1 MFQFILL
8 EFVSNCRRNI
18 SIVSKNPSKKH
29 LLQQFI
35 NYKDIV
41 LPRDT
46 RQKAVPSK
54 CSCYICLVGS
64 DKTRKPTY
72 QKNKIEGK
80 IVKGKGLFG
89 LSSKNKIGS
98 LKSFHNHYNRE
109 EKRIT
114 ICAKC
119 KQELG
124 KGKRHRCD
132 SSSTYKNLLNFVSE
146 LPKKNRDQ
154 IVHNIINQDAAN
166 KSNSN
171 L

>member
-1 MFQFILL
+1 MAKCPIAHKKGPT
-8 EFVSNCRRNI
+8 VI

-72 QKNKIEGK
+72 QK
-80 IVKGKGLFG
+80 
-89 LSSKNKIGS
+89 
-98 LKSFHNHYNRE
+98 
-109 EKRIT
+109 
-114 ICAKC
+114 
-119 KQELG
+119 KQ
-124 KGKRHRCD
+124 
-132 SSSTYKNLLNFVSE
+132 N
-146 LPKKNRDQ
+146 
-154 IVHNIINQDAAN
+154 
-166 KSNSN
+166 
-171 L
+171 